1 MRFRYCCKSLST
13 AVAALHQNSDFS
25 TQSVSAIFCSA
36 CDSAPLSL
44 APSLRRSLAPSPWG
58 ARCGGLW
65 QRPGV
70 RARAAVR
77 GQLPAGPG
85 EASLGVV
92 AGVECLVW
100 WTFGGRGSPTYLA
113 GAGLSA
119 LSTGSE
125 RLLLLGFLFNSQL
138 KNYGYPDGPDCHA
151 SCHFASLS
159 ALGGSQC
166 LCAINTHKVV
176 PA

>member
-1 MRFRYCCKSLST
+1 MATKVPMRFRYCCKSLST
-13 AVAALHQNSDFS
+13 AVAALHQSSDFS

-100 WTFGGRGSPTYLA
+100 WTFGGRGW
-113 GAGLSA
+113 GI
-119 LSTGSE
+119 
-125 RLLLLGFLFNSQL
+125 QL
-138 KNYGYPDGPDCHA
+138 IWPGPDLA
-151 SCHFASLS
+151 RYQLAVS
-159 ALGGSQC
+159 ACCFLVFYSIANSRTTGTQTAQTATPVAT
-166 LCAINTHKVV
+166 LH
-176 PA
+176 PFLR